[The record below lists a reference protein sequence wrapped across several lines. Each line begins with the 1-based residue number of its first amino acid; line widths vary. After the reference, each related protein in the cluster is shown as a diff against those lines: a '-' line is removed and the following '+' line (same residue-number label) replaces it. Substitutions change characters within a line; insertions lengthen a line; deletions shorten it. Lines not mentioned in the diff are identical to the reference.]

1 MWIVKI
7 VHAADVHLDSPL
19 RGLARYQGAPVD
31 AIRQATGRALTALVD
46 TCITQA
52 APILIIAGDLFDGEW
67 RDFRTG
73 LTFVNEMN
81 RLRDVGT
88 RVLVVRGN
96 HDAESEVAKALQWP
110 SHVTFF
116 SASAPETIRFEQLGV
131 AVTGQSFATRSVPDD
146 LSLRYPAPLSGLLNF
161 AVLHTSADGREGH
174 ATYAPCTVPSLVSR
188 GYDYWA
194 LGHVHAR
201 EVLSEAPW
209 IVFPGNL
216 QGRHA
221 RERGPK
227 GASIVTVEAGAIRR
241 VEHCTLDVVRW
252 EHVDVPV
259 KAASADH
266 LLDATLDAVDAVR
279 ATDRHRL
286 LALRVTFR
294 VAPALAPW
302 FQTHRQTLEG
312 SVRYEISR
320 LREDVWLEKMGL
332 VVEATAESASLAT
345 LVHGLAEVD
354 TALASA
360 LAEELRPL
368 LKKLPLSIAQTI
380 ELADDA
386 ILVQLLDD
394 SRALLT
400 HRMNEAE

>member
-1 MWIVKI
+1 MGVKI

-31 AIRQATGRALTALVD
+31 AIRQATGRALAALVD
-46 TCITQA
+46 TCIAEA

-96 HDAESEVAKALQWP
+96 HDAESAISSALEWP
-110 SHVTFF
+110 SHVSFF
-116 SASAPETIRFEQLGV
+116 SASEPETFRFEQHGV
-131 AVTGQSFATRSVPDD
+131 AVSGQSFATRSVPDD
-146 LSLRYPAPLSGLLNF
+146 LSARYPKPLSGLVNV

-174 ATYAPCTVPSLVSR
+174 ATYAPCTVPNLRAR

-201 EVLSEAPW
+201 EVLSEDPW

-221 RERGPK
+221 RELGPK
-227 GASIVTVEAGAIRR
+227 GASIVTIEGGVITGVAHR
-241 VEHCTLDVVRW
+241 TLDVVRW
-252 EHVDVPV
+252 EHIEVIVR
-259 KAASADH
+259 AESADQ
-266 LLDATLDAVDAVR
+266 LLDDVLDAVDAVR
-279 ATDRHRL
+279 AIEPHRL

-294 VAPALAPW
+294 LSQAIAPW

-312 SVRYEISR
+312 SVRHDISR
-320 LREDVWLEKMGL
+320 LRDGVWLEKMSVAVHASEPTTHALTHGL
-332 VVEATAESASLAT
+332 VAIDGSIASTLA
-345 LVHGLAEVD
+345 D
-354 TALASA
+354 
-360 LAEELRPL
+360 ELRPL
-368 LKKLPLSIAQTI
+368 LKKLPLSIVKTI
-380 ELADDA
+380 DLNDESAL
-386 ILVQLLDD
+386 LQLLEEA
-394 SRALLT
+394 RTLLA
-400 HRMNEAE
+400 HRMNEAP